1 MAVENHGEMEMEYVV
16 PGFVIDVEDTDMSI
30 GTAEV
35 HVQAAGFVVVS
46 DMPSVNGA
54 EAEVFQVVDIYS
66 EVVYTD
72 IEQNFDSGP
81 LLKKYLCGF
90 LNVDFGLGIRKKT
103 HVLILNDGEVNQ
115 ALNQARSRG
124 DSHV

>member
-1 MAVENHGEMEMEYVV
+1 MAVENHGEMEMEHVV
-16 PGFVIDVEDTDMSI
+16 PGFVIDVEDADMSI

-72 IEQNFDSGP
+72 IGQNFDSGP

-90 LNVDFGLGIRKKT
+90 
-103 HVLILNDGEVNQ
+103 
-115 ALNQARSRG
+115 
-124 DSHV
+124 